1 MPEKTQNK
9 LPKKFK
15 AKLPDKEELVELR
28 ESCRNLKNR
37 TDVEYLM
44 YMDKWFELLGQG
56 YNALDGAKKFQEFY
70 PEVPLSKA
78 QDLRKIALKQI
89 KDMVLADAEAF
100 REKQI
105 NRLDNLLQKA
115 IDKGDLKT
123 ANKIMDTMNKTA
135 GLYRDTNVTVAPVLQ
150 FQFGDEPAPMKIITT
165 VTGDE
170 SEDNDD

>member
-1 MPEKTQNK
+1 MATKTQSK

-15 AKLPDKEELVELR
+15 AKLPDQEELVELR
-28 ESCRNLKNR
+28 ESHRNLRNR

-56 YNALDGAKKFQEFY
+56 YNAIDGAKKFQEDF
-70 PEVPLSKA
+70 PEVPLDKA
-78 QDLRKIALKQI
+78 REMRKIALKQI
-89 KDMVLADAEAF
+89 QDMVLDDAEAF

-135 GLYRDTNVTVAPVLQ
+135 GLYRDTSVTVAPVLQ
-150 FQFGDEPAPMKIITT
+150 FQFGDEPTKIIAT
-165 VTGDE
+165 VKSDE
-170 SEDNDD
+170 DENIEY

>member
-1 MPEKTQNK
+1 MAETKKNK

-56 YNALDGAKKFQEFY
+56 YNAIDGAKIFCETF
-70 PEVPLSKA
+70 PEVPEKRA
-78 QDLRKIALKQI
+78 RDIRKIALKQI
-89 KDMVLADAEAF
+89 QDMVLDDAEAF

-115 IDKGDLKT
+115 IDKKDLKT
-123 ANKIMDTMNKTA
+123 ANKIIDTMNKTA

-150 FQFGDEPAPMKIITT
+150 FQFGDEPAPIIT
-165 VTGDE
+165 VRQE
-170 SEDNDD
+170 PDNNDI

>member
-56 YNALDGAKKFQEFY
+56 YNAVAGAKKFQEDF

-105 NRLDNLLQKA
+105 NRLENLLQRA
-115 IDKGDLKT
+115 LDKGDLKT
-123 ANKIMDTMNKTA
+123 ANKILDVLNKTA

>member
-1 MPEKTQNK
+1 MPQKTQNK

-56 YNALDGAKKFQEFY
+56 YNAIDGAKKFQEFY

-150 FQFGDEPAPMKIITT
+150 FQFGDEPSPMKIIAT

>member
-28 ESCRNLKNR
+28 ESHRNLKNR

-56 YNALDGAKKFQEFY
+56 YNAIDGAKKFNEEF
-70 PEVPLSKA
+70 PEVPMNKA
-78 QDLRKIALKQI
+78 RDMRKIALKQI

-150 FQFGDEPAPMKIITT
+150 FQFGDEPSPMKIIAT